1 MPIVRTDIRKDR
13 DVTINDPV
21 ENGFGTVAD
30 DTPGDYSQHIKYEIA
45 LFQNVGATNLYVLYG
60 TGTVSTSNYHV
71 KLTPGTQVDLNDIIG
86 ERISIVSDASS
97 GLGVFTLAAPNHSHT
112 DLPASPPNDINGQ

>member
-1 MPIVRTDIRKDR
+1 MAIVRTPIRSDR
-13 DVTINDPV
+13 QVSINDPV

-30 DTPGDYSQHIKYEIA
+30 DTPGDYDQNINYEIA

-71 KLTPGTQVDLNDIIG
+71 KLTPGTQIDLNDIIG

-97 GLGVFTLAAPNHSHT
+97 GLGVFTLATPDTSVTAY
-112 DLPASPPNDINGQ
+112 PAQPSNNINGH